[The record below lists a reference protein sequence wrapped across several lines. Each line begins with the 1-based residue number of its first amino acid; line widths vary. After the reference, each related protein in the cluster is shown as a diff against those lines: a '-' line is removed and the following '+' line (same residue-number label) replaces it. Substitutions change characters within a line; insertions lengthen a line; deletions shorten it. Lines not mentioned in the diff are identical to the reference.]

1 MWKALSVAEKAT
13 YHIEGVVDTK
23 ARTRLV
29 AVPPPAAP
37 PAAPPVTLPTAPS
50 NAPTPSTSTQLQLQ
64 LAQSLQRMTGDGAV
78 DLLDDV
84 IMHTPVSAYT
94 GESCASFWLGCLGV
108 KSLANSSLANR
119 EWVLCI
125 WLRCSRLVIE

>member
-64 LAQSLQRMTGDGAV
+64 LAQSLQRMTGDEAV
-78 DLLDDV
+78 DLVDDV
-84 IMHTPVSAYT
+84 ILNTPGT
-94 GESCASFWLGCLGV
+94 DASYHPQQNLWPFLPSPAPRWPPPPPPL
-108 KSLANSSLANR
+108 SPPPPAHDA
-119 EWVLCI
+119 
-125 WLRCSRLVIE
+125 